1 MREDAAQHPA
11 AEGPAA
17 QGPVAE
23 NSAAENSAARNPA
36 VGNPAK
42 PVARPLLFTPLTLRS
57 VTLRN
62 RIVASPMCQYHSLDG
77 SPGAWQ
83 EVNFG
88 KFAVGGAAVVFGEE
102 TAIAPQ
108 GRKTYACA
116 GLWNDHHVA
125 AYRRLNDFIT
135 EQGAVPALQ
144 LGHSGGKGSCHTAL
158 RNWSPLTDDDAAS
171 GMAPWTTFVPSAPT
185 APAPWPKSLEMDAS
199 DIRSHMRLWIEA
211 AQRAADAGYRILE
224 IHGAHGYLIHQ
235 FLSPVTNRRRDNY
248 GGSRENRMRFALEIA
263 ETVRAAWPSEL
274 PLFFRVSAVDGRGG
288 IWDIDD
294 TVALAAALKD
304 RGVDVIDCSSGGI
317 SGTSTMPVVRR
328 VPGYQV
334 PFAATVRRETGCPTM
349 AVGLITEPDQAEAI
363 LQAGQADLVALA
375 RELMWNP
382 NWPAHAAVRMMGQ
395 EAYALF
401 PPEVSVRLIR
411 REVINALPLNRT
423 GAPSSAG
430 DEALSERI

>member
-1 MREDAAQHPA
+1 MEDSAK
-11 AEGPAA
+11 
-17 QGPVAE
+17 
-23 NSAAENSAARNPA
+23 NSAAGKADAL
-36 VGNPAK
+36 
-42 PVARPLLFTPLTLRS
+42 PLLFTPLTLRS

-62 RIVASPMCQYHSLDG
+62 RIVASPMCQYHSVDG
-77 SPGAWQ
+77 GPGAWQ
-83 EVNFG
+83 EINFG

-102 TAIAPQ
+102 TAIEPQ

-125 AYRRLNDFIT
+125 AYRRLNEFIT
-135 EQGAVPALQ
+135 QQGAVPALQ

-158 RNWSPLTDDDAAS
+158 RNWAPLTDGDAAA
-171 GMAPWTTFVPSAPT
+171 GMPPWTTLVPSPPI
-185 APAPWPKSLEMDAS
+185 APAPWPKARDMDAA
-199 DIRSHMRLWIEA
+199 DIRSHLQQWIA
-211 AQRAADAGYRILE
+211 ATQRAADAGYRILE

-235 FLSPVTNRRRDNY
+235 FLSPVTNRRQDQY

-263 ETVRAAWPSEL
+263 ETVRAAWPRDL

-288 IWDIDD
+288 LWDIED
-294 TVALAAALKD
+294 TVALAAALQD

-317 SGTSTMPVVRR
+317 SGTSAMPVLRR
-328 VPGYQV
+328 IPGYQV
-334 PFAATVRRETGCPTM
+334 PFAEAVRRETGCRTM
-349 AVGLITEPDQAEAI
+349 AVGLITTAVQAEAI

-382 NWPAHAAVRMMGQ
+382 NWPAHAAVAMMGQ
-395 EAYALF
+395 QAYTVL

-423 GAPSSAG
+423 GAPSSAS